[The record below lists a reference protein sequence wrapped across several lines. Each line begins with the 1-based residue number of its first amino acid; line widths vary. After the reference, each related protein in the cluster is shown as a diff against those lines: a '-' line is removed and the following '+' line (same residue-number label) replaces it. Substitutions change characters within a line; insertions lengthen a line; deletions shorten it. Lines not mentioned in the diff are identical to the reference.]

1 MRIGRAIVI
10 PAVLALSVAGS
21 VLSSSVIPA
30 AVGHA
35 PSVHVQAGGSSV
47 VPTVFYHT

>member
-21 VLSSSVIPA
+21 VLSGSVMPA
-30 AVGHA
+30 AAGHA
-35 PSVHVQAGGSSV
+35 PSVHVQAAGSSV
-47 VPTVFYHT
+47 TPTVLYHA